1 MPFPPGTA
9 HVRRPFK
16 GGDPRS
22 FPMSDSPSLTG
33 CSISSEVV
41 PPHSLPMIG
50 LVKISTNWAGWAPE
64 FLITLRTEHYEVEPP
79 SVLKRLLRHS
89 KHNCQPPLY
98 GVDNSGGHLRGGVPI
113 VGAHGAASLLAAA
126 TGGFVAHPH
135 VDDPGGDGSVLS
147 PVVKVCRRSCGP
159 RRSKWPRSAPA
170 ASTAALETRRR
181 LLTRPGA
188 ETPTG
193 AAAGATTTT
202 HAVVLA
208 TTNDLFISAEA

>member
-1 MPFPPGTA
+1 
-9 HVRRPFK
+9 
-16 GGDPRS
+16 
-22 FPMSDSPSLTG
+22 MSDSPSLTG

-126 TGGFVAHPH
+126 TGGFVAHQL
-135 VDDPGGDGSVLS
+135 VNDPGGDAGVLQ
-147 PVVKVCRRSCGP
+147 PGREGVPQVMRAPQVQVAQVGPGRVHGGLGDPPQVVDPSRRRNAYRG
-159 RRSKWPRSAPA
+159 RGGRNHYDPRSSPCYD
-170 ASTAALETRRR
+170 E
-181 LLTRPGA
+181 
-188 ETPTG
+188 
-193 AAAGATTTT
+193 
-202 HAVVLA
+202 
-208 TTNDLFISAEA
+208 